1 MGSQQLGLGR
11 LLALRRER
19 VEQVSARGIDELAK
33 VGKNMRRL
41 LGSIPQMTVMAAI
54 VTTLMCWPVG
64 ALLALLC
71 FAVLGVSFHSFVTFG
86 DTFNALAG
94 LLVWWTIG
102 FLPAFA
108 YAAFMLPRR
117 SS

>member
-1 MGSQQLGLGR
+1 VVSQQLGLDR

-19 VEQVSARGIDELAK
+19 VEQLSARGIDKLAK
-33 VGKNMRRL
+33 VGKKMRRL
-41 LGSIPQMTVMAAI
+41 LGSISQITVMAAI
-54 VTTLMCWPVG
+54 VTALMCWPVG

-94 LLVWWTIG
+94 LLAWWTIG

-108 YAAFMLPRR
+108 YAAFIMPSR
-117 SS
+117 SR

>member
-1 MGSQQLGLGR
+1 MSSDQNQRNTPCPISPPGR
-11 LLALRRER
+11 LF
-19 VEQVSARGIDELAK
+19 
-33 VGKNMRRL
+33 
-41 LGSIPQMTVMAAI
+41 GSISQMTVMAAI

>member
-1 MGSQQLGLGR
+1 
-11 LLALRRER
+11 
-19 VEQVSARGIDELAK
+19 
-33 VGKNMRRL
+33 
-41 LGSIPQMTVMAAI
+41 
-54 VTTLMCWPVG
+54 
-64 ALLALLC
+64 
-71 FAVLGVSFHSFVTFG
+71 VLGVSFHSFVTFG

-94 LLVWWTIG
+94 LLVWWAIG

>member
-1 MGSQQLGLGR
+1 
-11 LLALRRER
+11 
-19 VEQVSARGIDELAK
+19 
-33 VGKNMRRL
+33 MRRL
-41 LGSIPQMTVMAAI
+41 FGSISQMTVMAAI

-108 YAAFMLPRR
+108 YAAFILPSR

>member
-1 MGSQQLGLGR
+1 MSSDQ
-11 LLALRRER
+11 LALRGR
-19 VEQVSARGIDELAK
+19 QNK
-33 VGKNMRRL
+33 MRRL
-41 LGSIPQMTVMAAI
+41 LGSISQMTVMAAI

-102 FLPAFA
+102 FLPTFA

-117 SS
+117 SRLASD

>member
-1 MGSQQLGLGR
+1 MSSDQNQRNTPCPISPPGR
-11 LLALRRER
+11 LF
-19 VEQVSARGIDELAK
+19 
-33 VGKNMRRL
+33 
-41 LGSIPQMTVMAAI
+41 GSISQMTVMAAI

-108 YAAFMLPRR
+108 YAAFILPSR
-117 SS
+117 ST